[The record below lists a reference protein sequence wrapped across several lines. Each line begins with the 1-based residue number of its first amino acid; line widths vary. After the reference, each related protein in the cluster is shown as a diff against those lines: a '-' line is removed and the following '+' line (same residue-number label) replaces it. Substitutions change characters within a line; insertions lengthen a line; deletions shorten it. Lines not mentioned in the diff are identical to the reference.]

1 MSSMIDYF
9 LSYFIADY
17 TLRIVLQGAGI
28 LGITAGALGVFSL
41 LRQQSLLGDA
51 ISHAAL
57 PGIVL
62 MFLCTH
68 SKNPWV
74 LLCGGAIAGAFGIG
88 IMNFVVAYTTLKKD
102 AILGI
107 VLSVFF
113 GLGLVL
119 MTVAQK
125 IPLAQQAILNKF
137 LFGNVATLLP
147 EDLFLMNVIATIIF
161 VAFVLCWKECKLY
174 LFDPVFTHTI
184 GFYPKA
190 IELLLTVLLV
200 LVIVIGLQ
208 TVGVVLMSTML
219 IAPAAAA
226 RQWTTHLISMVLL
239 ASTFGFFSGVIGAYA
254 SSVVDHLPT
263 GPAIVVVAS
272 IIVMASLIVAPRRVH
287 T

>member
-1 MSSMIDYF
+1 MMNAIFSF
-9 LSYFIADY
+9 LRVDY
-17 TLRIVLQGAGI
+17 TLLLVMQGAAL
-28 LGITAGALGVFSL
+28 LGLVSGALGSFAL

-74 LLCGGAIAGAFGIG
+74 LLAGGAFAGALGVV
-88 IMNFVVAYTTLKKD
+88 IMNSVIVKTTLKKD
-102 AILGI
+102 TILGI

-125 IPLAQQAILNKF
+125 IPVASQAILNKF

-147 EDLFLMNVIATIIF
+147 IDIVVIQIITLCILVVLFV
-161 VAFVLCWKECKLY
+161 CWKECSVY
-174 LFDPVFTHTI
+174 VFDPLFAHSL
-184 GFYPKA
+184 GFSTRV

-200 LVIVIGLQ
+200 LAIVIGLQ
-208 TVGVVLMSTML
+208 TVGVILMSTML

-226 RQWTTHLISMVLL
+226 RQWTTHLYRMVIL
-239 ASTFGFFSGVIGAYA
+239 AGFFGCAAAVIGVYA
-254 SSVVDHLPT
+254 SAVFNHVPT
-263 GPAIVVVAS
+263 GPAIVVAAS
-272 IIVMASLIVAPRRVH
+272 FMVFFSLLCAPKRGVV
-287 T
+287 

>member
-1 MSSMIDYF
+1 MM
-9 LSYFIADY
+9 LSWLNIDY
-17 TLRIVLQGAGI
+17 TLLLVLQGAAL
-28 LGITAGALGVFSL
+28 LGITAGALGSFAL

-74 LLCGGAIAGAFGIG
+74 LLCGGAIAGVVGVLS
-88 IMNFVVAYTTLKKD
+88 MNYLCARTTLKKD

-107 VLSVFF
+107 ILSVFF

-125 IPLAQQAILNKF
+125 VPTSNQAILNKF

-147 EDLFLMNVIATIIF
+147 EDIVVIATIALLIF
-161 VAFVLCWKECKLY
+161 AVLVLCWKECTVY
-174 LFDPVFTHTI
+174 VFDPVFTHTLGLRPVI
-184 GFYPKA
+184 
-190 IELLLTVLLV
+190 IETVLTVLLV
-200 LVIVIGLQ
+200 LAIVIGLQ

-226 RQWTTHLISMVLL
+226 RQWTTRLVHMVGL
-239 ASTFGFFSGVIGAYA
+239 AAFFGGCAALAGVYVSG
-254 SSVVDHLPT
+254 VVDHVPT
-263 GPAIVVVAS
+263 GPAIVVAASGIVLFSLLCAPQRGVA
-272 IIVMASLIVAPRRVH
+272 
-287 T
+287 